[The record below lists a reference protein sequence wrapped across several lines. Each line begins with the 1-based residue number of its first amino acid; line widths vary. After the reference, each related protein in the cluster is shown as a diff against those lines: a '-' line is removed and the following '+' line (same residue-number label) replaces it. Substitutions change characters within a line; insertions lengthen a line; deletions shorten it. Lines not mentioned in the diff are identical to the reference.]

1 MTDPRRILAELA
13 LGIGLLAPSAL
24 AQKPLP
30 APSPP
35 PSSPPPNSSGTTVPS
50 SPQPV
55 QSNLNYVMFL
65 YGRVATDDG
74 TPVPQDVSV
83 EVVCNEKVRQQAYA
97 TSNGDF
103 SMQMGSRS
111 ASVLDASDHAAS
123 QKADPTN
130 SSSVGIPSHE
140 FARCELRAKA
150 AGFRSTSRSLMDL
163 TSSAQ
168 SVDVGSIV
176 MERVTKMKG
185 ATISA
190 APYNAPSNARKA
202 YAKGLHAE
210 RIGKFADARKY
221 FEQAVGM
228 SPRYGSAWFR
238 LGTVLEKENEKDSA
252 RAAYIK
258 ASAIDPRFLPPYLSL
273 ASMAYEAQDWTS
285 VLLFTGHVMALD
297 PLEYGDEN
305 VYVADLDEWNLADA
319 YFYNAVANYKL
330 NNIEAAEKSALKAE
344 HVDLLTRN
352 PLLHLL
358 LAEIFTQ
365 AKDYALARAELQ
377 TFLELY
383 PHAREGDLVR
393 EQMAKLEKLSHSAPS
408 IEKPVQN

>member
-35 PSSPPPNSSGTTVPS
+35 PSSPPPNSSGTTVPY

-55 QSNLNYVMFL
+55 QPDLNYVMFL
-65 YGRVATDDG
+65 SGRVATDDG
-74 TPVPQDVSV
+74 TAVPQDASV
-83 EVVCNEKVRQQAYA
+83 EVVCNEKVRQKAYA
-97 TSNGDF
+97 TSNGGF

-111 ASVLDASDHAAS
+111 DSLLDASDDPAS
-123 QKADPTN
+123 QKADPTKP
-130 SSSVGIPSHE
+130 SSVGIPSSE
-140 FARCELRAKA
+140 FAMCELRAKA

-163 TSSAQ
+163 SSSGH

-176 MERVTKMKG
+176 IERVTKMKG

-273 ASMAYEAQDWTS
+273 ASMAYEEQDWTS

-297 PLEYGDEN
+297 PLEYGGEN
-305 VYVADLDEWNLADA
+305 VYVDLDEWNPADA

-330 NNIEAAEKSALKAE
+330 NNIQAAEKSALKVE
-344 HVDLLTRN
+344 HVDLRTKD

-365 AKDYALARAELQ
+365 ARDYAQARAELQ

-393 EQMAKLEKLSHSAPS
+393 EQMAKLEKLSQSAPS

>member
-1 MTDPRRILAELA
+1 
-13 LGIGLLAPSAL
+13 
-24 AQKPLP
+24 
-30 APSPP
+30 
-35 PSSPPPNSSGTTVPS
+35 
-50 SPQPV
+50 
-55 QSNLNYVMFL
+55 
-65 YGRVATDDG
+65 
-74 TPVPQDVSV
+74 
-83 EVVCNEKVRQQAYA
+83 
-97 TSNGDF
+97 
-103 SMQMGSRS
+103 
-111 ASVLDASDHAAS
+111 
-123 QKADPTN
+123 
-130 SSSVGIPSHE
+130 
-140 FARCELRAKA
+140 
-150 AGFRSTSRSLMDL
+150 
-163 TSSAQ
+163 
-168 SVDVGSIV
+168 

-228 SPRYGSAWFR
+228 SPRYASAWFR

-258 ASAIDPRFLPPYLSL
+258 ASAIDARFLPPYLSL
-273 ASMAYEAQDWTS
+273 ASMAYEARDWTS

-352 PLLHLL
+352 PVLHLR

>member
-1 MTDPRRILAELA
+1 MTDPRRFLVELA
-13 LGIGLLAPSAL
+13 LAIGLLAPSAF

-55 QSNLNYVMFL
+55 QTDLNYVMFL
-65 YGRVATDDG
+65 YGRVSTDDG

-228 SPRYGSAWFR
+228 SPRYASAWFR

-258 ASAIDPRFLPPYLSL
+258 ASAIDARFLPPYLSL

-352 PLLHLL
+352 PVLHLR

>member
-35 PSSPPPNSSGTTVPS
+35 PSSPPPNSSGTTVPY

-55 QSNLNYVMFL
+55 QPDLNYVMFL
-65 YGRVATDDG
+65 SGRVATDDG
-74 TPVPQDVSV
+74 TAVPQDASV
-83 EVVCNEKVRQQAYA
+83 EVVCNEKVRQKAYA
-97 TSNGDF
+97 TSNGGF

-111 ASVLDASDHAAS
+111 DSLLDASDDPAS
-123 QKADPTN
+123 QKADPTKP
-130 SSSVGIPSHE
+130 SSVGIPSSE
-140 FARCELRAKA
+140 FAMCELRAKA

-163 TSSAQ
+163 SSSGH

-176 MERVTKMKG
+176 IERVTKMKG

-273 ASMAYEAQDWTS
+273 ASMAYEEQDWTS

-297 PLEYGDEN
+297 PLEYGGEN
-305 VYVADLDEWNLADA
+305 VYVDLDEWNPADA

-330 NNIEAAEKSALKAE
+330 NNIQAAEKSALKVE
-344 HVDLLTRN
+344 HVDLRTKD

-365 AKDYALARAELQ
+365 ARDYAQARAELQ

-393 EQMAKLEKLSHSAPS
+393 EQMAKLEKLSQSAPS
-408 IEKPVQN
+408 IEKPAQN

>member
-35 PSSPPPNSSGTTVPS
+35 PSSPPPNSSGTTVPY

-55 QSNLNYVMFL
+55 QPDLNYVMFL
-65 YGRVATDDG
+65 SGRVATDDG
-74 TPVPQDVSV
+74 TAVPQDASV
-83 EVVCNEKVRQQAYA
+83 EVVCNEKVRQKAYA
-97 TSNGDF
+97 TSNGGF

-111 ASVLDASDHAAS
+111 DSLLDASDDPAS
-123 QKADPTN
+123 QKADPTKP
-130 SSSVGIPSHE
+130 SSVGIPSSE
-140 FARCELRAKA
+140 FAMCELRAKA

-163 TSSAQ
+163 SSSGH

-176 MERVTKMKG
+176 IERVTKMKG

-273 ASMAYEAQDWTS
+273 ASMAYEEQDWTS

-297 PLEYGDEN
+297 PLEYGGEN
-305 VYVADLDEWNLADA
+305 VYVDLDEWNPADA

-330 NNIEAAEKSALKAE
+330 NNIQAAEKSALKVE
-344 HVDLLTRN
+344 HVDLRTKD

-365 AKDYALARAELQ
+365 ARDYAQARAELQ

-393 EQMAKLEKLSHSAPS
+393 EQMAKLEELSHSAPS
-408 IEKPVQN
+408 VEKPVQN